1 MNQELPRMES
11 AEKPL
16 AGRSAIITGGNQ
28 GLGRAIAELY
38 VRAGASVL
46 LTARS
51 EKLLEQTSTE
61 LSAFAELPSQ
71 KVLFHVAD
79 VSKPYDCRT
88 TVSRAVAELPN
99 PCVLVNNAGIYGPF
113 GPIEENDWSEWVKA
127 IEINLFGTVLM
138 CREVMPHLRS
148 SGYGKIINL
157 SGGGA
162 TAPLPRI
169 SAYAA
174 SKAAVVRFT
183 ETLAEECRSTGIDV
197 NAIAPGALN
206 TRLMDELLAAGPEKI
221 GTEFHDK
228 MTKQQKQGATPL
240 AKGAELAV
248 FLASNASDGI
258 TGRLLSAVWDDWAN
272 LPSHRAELDTSDIYT
287 LRRIT
292 PDDRNGWKK
301 AA

>member
-1 MNQELPRMES
+1 MES
-11 AEKPL
+11 ADKPL
-16 AGRSAIITGGNQ
+16 AGRSAIITGANQ
-28 GLGRAIAELY
+28 GLGRVIAEQF
-38 VRAGASVL
+38 VRAGAGVL

-51 EKLLEQTSTE
+51 ESLLEKTSVE
-61 LSAFAELPSQ
+61 LASLATVPGQ
-71 KVLFHVAD
+71 QVLFHVAD
-79 VSKPYDCRT
+79 VSKPDDCRT
-88 TVSRAVAELPN
+88 TVSYARANLAN
-99 PCVLVNNAGIYGPF
+99 PCILVNNAGIYGPF
-113 GPIEENDWSEWVKA
+113 GPIEENDWLEWVKA

-138 CREVMPHLRS
+138 CRELLPHLRAG
-148 SGYGKIINL
+148 GYGKIINL

-206 TRLMDELLAAGPEKI
+206 TRLMDELLAAGPEKV
-221 GTEFHDK
+221 GSEFHDK
-228 MTKQQKQGATPL
+228 MVKQQKQGGTPL
-240 AKGAELAV
+240 EKGAELAV
-248 FLASNASDGI
+248 FLASAASDRI

-272 LPSHRAELDTSDIYT
+272 LPAHRTELATSDIYT

-301 AA
+301 AS